1 MARKTGGVMEYR
13 LIGSGLWRSTDI
25 FFSCQPGFR
34 VSRYPH
40 EPTGQNLAGSP
51 LSLVVPG
58 DTVALRTSNHP

>member
-1 MARKTGGVMEYR
+1 MYQDCGGQRISFFLSEP
-13 LIGSGLWRSTDI
+13 GL
-25 FFSCQPGFR
+25 R

-58 DTVALRTSNHP
+58 DTVALRTRTTP